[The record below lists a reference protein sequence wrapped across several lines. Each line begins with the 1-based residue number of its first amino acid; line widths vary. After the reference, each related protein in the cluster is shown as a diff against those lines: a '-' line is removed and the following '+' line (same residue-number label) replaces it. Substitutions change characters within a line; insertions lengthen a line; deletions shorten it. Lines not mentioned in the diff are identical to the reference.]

1 MNERER
7 VAMICQATMDDLDE
21 IYHLICLLENKKM
34 NKEHFKKCYQEG
46 LENSDVLFLVEKN
59 EKIEGFISF
68 YIHHYLHHHHDTG
81 EIVELVVLPDQRN
94 KKIGHH
100 LIEAIIQYAKSRNL
114 EQIDLSTST
123 YRHDAHRFYENHH
136 FEKSHYNYTLDIK

>member
-1 MNERER
+1 
-7 VAMICQATMDDLDE
+7 MI
-21 IYHLICLLENKKM
+21 LEK
-34 NKEHFKKCYQEG
+34 
-46 LENSDVLFLVEKN
+46 
-59 EKIEGFISF
+59 
-68 YIHHYLHHHHDTG
+68 
-81 EIVELVVLPDQRN
+81 RN